1 VFFTGIDD
9 GTITGNIEN
18 KIVSIFFGNNF
29 QRSIDFLKIKFGLDE
44 IILKLVD
51 TSDETVN
58 LLYNLRKK
66 YRKMFATDFEMTEEK
81 TRNWIKKLI
90 LGNPERILF
99 IIYFNNKKIGCIG
112 NGGYDKK
119 NNSSRLDNMMKDP
132 LRNLPGAMTIVEK
145 VYLKWMFDDLKLSKI
160 TGFLFSDNSRMIKLH
175 KKCGWITTDV
185 VPIKKIS
192 TGKEIRWEE
201 ITTKQA
207 MILGTAGFTALMCSF
222 AVRAKE
228 ELLLGEKVN
237 NVLVTGATGGVG
249 SIAVMILAKLG
260 YNVTAVTGKSEHNEY
275 LKSIGAKSIINRAE
289 FDKEPRPLDKG
300 LWDCAVDTVGGKI
313 LANVLAQTKDGGIVA
328 ACGNASDYKLNTT
341 VMPFIIRGVKLWGIS
356 SVSTSKKRREF
367 VWNEASKLIDFEKL
381 DQSIKIVSL
390 EEILDVY
397 PKMLKGET
405 AGRYIVDLNK

>member
-1 VFFTGIDD
+1 LVKVDYSGLNYKDALILKNGARLVKEFPHIPGIDFS
-9 GTITGNIEN
+9 GTVIESENNNYVPGDEVILTGWR
-18 KIVSIFFGNNF
+18 VG
-29 QRSIDFLKIKFGLDE
+29 E
-44 IILKLVD
+44 I
-51 TSDETVN
+51 
-58 LLYNLRKK
+58 Y
-66 YRKMFATDFEMTEEK
+66 Y
-81 TRNWIKKLI
+81 
-90 LGNPERILF
+90 
-99 IIYFNNKKIGCIG
+99 
-112 NGGYDKK
+112 GGYSQLAKVNGDYLVKK
-119 NNSSRLDNMMKDP
+119 PK
-132 LRNLPGAMTIVEK
+132 A
-145 VYLKWMFDDLKLSKI
+145 
-160 TGFLFSDNSRMIKLH
+160 
-175 KKCGWITTDV
+175 
-185 VPIKKIS
+185 
-192 TGKEIRWEE
+192 

-207 MILGTAGFTALMCSF
+207 MILGTAGFTALLCSL
-222 AVRAKE
+222 AVKAKE

-249 SIAVMILAKLG
+249 SITVMILAKLG
-260 YNVTAVTGKSEHNEY
+260 YNVTAVTGKPEHNEY
-275 LKSIGAKSIINRAE
+275 LKSIGAKNIINRAE
-289 FDKEPRPLDKG
+289 FDKEPKPLDKG